1 MTHTYIGQITHLTRY
16 PVKSM
21 AGETLQRA
29 PIATYGLYGDRS
41 HALIDN
47 DKEGW
52 DSFITA
58 RQYPQMLGY
67 MASLPV
73 DGGTEEA
80 FPELQITAPDGR
92 LLHWTEDLIQELGGF
107 PNRSIS
113 LRRHRPDSKDL
124 LAVDAGGLLLITNR
138 SLQRIEERMGCS
150 VDPRRFRANLMIEL
164 DDDAVEDEYAWV
176 GSRLHLEDG
185 TILEIV
191 EPCERCILVTLDP
204 DTFER
209 NKAVLLAVKDVMD
222 LNFGVYASVIRT
234 GEVSVGDKL
243 YIEKIE
249 VTLS

>member
-1 MTHTYIGQITHLTRY
+1 MTHTYIGRITHLTRY

-29 PIATYGLYGDRS
+29 PIAPYGLYGDRS

-47 DKEGW
+47 AKEGW

-67 MASLPV
+67 AASLPD

-80 FPELQITAPDGR
+80 FSDVRITAPDGR
-92 LLHWTEDLIQELGGF
+92 ELQWTDDLIQELGGF

-113 LRRHRPDSKDL
+113 LRRHRPDSKEL
-124 LAVDAGGLLLITNR
+124 LSVDAGGLLLITDR
-138 SLQRIEERMGCS
+138 SLRRIEERMGCS
-150 VDPRRFRANLMIEL
+150 VDPRRFRANIMIEI
-164 DDDAVEDEYAWV
+164 DDAAEDEYAWV

-185 TILEIV
+185 TVLEIV
-191 EPCERCILVTLDP
+191 EPCERCILVTMDP
-204 DTFER
+204 DTHER
-209 NKAVLLAVKDVMD
+209 NNAVLLAVRDVMD

-234 GEVSVGDKL
+234 GEAAVGDKL
-243 YIEKIE
+243 YMEKVE
-249 VTLS
+249 A

>member
-29 PIATYGLYGDRS
+29 PIAAYGMYGDRS

-58 RQYPQMLGY
+58 RQYPHMLSY
-67 MASLPV
+67 TASLP
-73 DGGTEEA
+73 DGGGTEAA
-80 FPELQITAPDGR
+80 FPEVQITAPDGR
-92 LLHWTEDLIQELGGF
+92 MLHWTDDLLEELGGF

-113 LRRHRPDSKDL
+113 LKRHRPDSKEL
-124 LAVDAGGLLLITNR
+124 LSVDAGGLLLITDR
-138 SLQRIEERMGCS
+138 SLRKIEERLGGP
-150 VDPRRFRANLMIEL
+150 VDPRRFRANMMIALSE
-164 DDDAVEDEYAWV
+164 DAVEDEYEWV

-185 TILEIV
+185 TVLEVV
-191 EPCERCILVTLDP
+191 EPCERCILVTIDP
-204 DTFER
+204 DTRER
-209 NKAVLLAVKDVMD
+209 NKEVLLAVRDVMS

-234 GEVSVGDKL
+234 GEAAVGDKL

-249 VTLS
+249 TVSI